1 MTMTKKL
8 DPTAEALQRLEEHL
22 ELPYVSGELQAWSE
36 TLCQLL
42 SKAGEQ
48 VRTGIATEH
57 GRAYETIVKS
67 RSNLTQQV
75 DKLRSEEPEILA
87 ALASVEQ
94 LADRFCSSIDETVL
108 AGQQFQPK
116 REQLISDGLALILR
130 VRRQRAAIDTWL
142 GESLQRDNGVGD

>member
-67 RSNLTQQV
+67 RSNLT
-75 DKLRSEEPEILA
+75 RSIAGDGGVAASREVVAEGRGEPEGSRRMDRMNRMNRMNRRA
-87 ALASVEQ
+87 PATPGCERSGRRRHHAS
-94 LADRFCSSIDETVL
+94 T
-108 AGQQFQPK
+108 
-116 REQLISDGLALILR
+116 
-130 VRRQRAAIDTWL
+130 
-142 GESLQRDNGVGD
+142 